1 MLTLGRYNPYYK
13 EGKES
18 VIFKG
23 GGKENTLSKKDRH
36 MTGITNLAVSVLF
49 ECNKEYS
56 QRKERDPDLG

>member
-1 MLTLGRYNPYYK
+1 M
-13 EGKES
+13 GKENE
-18 VIFKG
+18 IFKG

-56 QRKERDPDLG
+56 QRKERDPDSG